1 MRPGAA
7 LAERKLFGAQRPRIR
22 TVSPSVTSAAGHEV
36 VDLAAS
42 VGIELDPW
50 QCYALEDALGERQ
63 DGTWASFEV
72 GVTVGRQNGKGK
84 IIEAR
89 ELAGL
94 LLFGE
99 DLILHTAHEVKTAT
113 EAFIRIK
120 GLFTDYDDLRREVR
134 RINNTHGEEGIE
146 LKSGQRLRF
155 IARSRVAGRG
165 FSGDTV
171 ILDEAFHLMDA
182 SMDALFPTLAAR
194 PNPQVWYL
202 SSAVNQQHHHYGHV
216 LARVRRRG
224 MSATPRRLTY
234 LEWSHCEREDWE
246 ALSADERDAV
256 RRDPAVWAATNP
268 GLGYRISEEYLEAE
282 LGALS
287 AEGFDV
293 ERLGI
298 GDYPSDDAEAWSVIP
313 EAAWLAL
320 EDRDSSALDPVAFSL
335 DTTPDRS
342 YTSIAVAGRRA
353 DGLVHL
359 ELVDHRTGTEWA
371 PRRAAELVE
380 RWKPCAFVVDESGPA
395 ASLIPSLERR
405 NIEVTRIGAREAAA
419 GCDHLFD
426 LVQSRQARHQGQL
439 EVATALAGAKKR
451 VIGDEKQ
458 WAWARRGI
466 QVVISP
472 LVALTQAA
480 YGFEVH
486 GDSGQ
491 AFFGAWR

>member
-1 MRPGAA
+1 MRRASAA
-7 LAERKLFGAQRPRIR
+7 PERLVGAQRPRIR
-22 TVSPSVTSAAGHEV
+22 TVPAAPSSAGQDA
-36 VDLAAS
+36 VDLAAM

-50 QCYALEDALGERQ
+50 QCYALEDALGERA
-63 DGTWASFEV
+63 DGSWASFEV
-72 GVTVGRQNGKGK
+72 GVLVGRQNGKGK

-99 DLILHTAHEVKTAT
+99 KLVLHTAHEVKTST
-113 EAFIRIK
+113 EAFIRVK
-120 GLFTDYDDLRREVR
+120 GLFTDYDELRRKVH
-134 RINNTHGEEGIE
+134 RINNTHGEEGVE
-146 LKSGQRLRF
+146 LKNGARLRF
-155 IARSRVAGRG
+155 IARSKVAGRG
-165 FSGDTV
+165 FSGDCV
-171 ILDEAFHLMDA
+171 ILDEAFHLTDA

-216 LARVRRRG
+216 LARMRRRG
-224 MSATPRRLTY
+224 IAAAAGKRLTY
-234 LEWSHCEREDWE
+234 LEWSHDVEREDWE
-246 ALSADERDAV
+246 LLPKADREAARL
-256 RRDPAVWAATNP
+256 DPAVWAATNP
-268 GLGYRISEEYLEAE
+268 GFGIRISGEYIESE

-287 AEGFDV
+287 PEGFDV

-298 GDYPSDDAEAWSVIP
+298 GDWPSDEAEAWAVISESAWSALGDP
-313 EAAWLAL
+313 E
-320 EDRDSSALDPVAFSL
+320 SSALDPVAFSL

-342 YTSIAVAGRRA
+342 YTSIAVAGRRS

-359 ELVDHRTGTEWA
+359 ELVDHRPGTDWA

-380 RWKPCAFVVDESGPA
+380 RWKPCAFVVDGYGPA
-395 ASLIPSLERR
+395 ASLIPALERR
-405 NIEVTRIGAREAAA
+405 NIEVTKIGAAETAA
-419 GCDHLFD
+419 GCTHLFD
-426 LVQSRQARHQGQL
+426 LVKEGRARHHGQL

-458 WAWARRGI
+458 WAWARKGI

-472 LVALTQAA
+472 LVAITQAA

-486 GDSGQ
+486 ADATQ
-491 AFFGAWR
+491 PFFGAWR